1 MEAGCDDVGI
11 GALIGLYD
19 WRFETLGL
27 VSHALYLQSRHGC
40 GPHTISFPRLQPA
53 CGVNLESE
61 FRVSDY
67 DFKRLIAILRLAV
80 PYTGLILTAR
90 ERPEL
95 RREVM
100 AFGVSQIDAGSRIE
114 IGGYTESGDAQR
126 MEREQFSLGDVRPLN
141 VVMRELMEDGNV
153 PSFCTACYRLG
164 RTGEHFMEFAIPG
177 FIKRFCTPNALST
190 LMEYLVDY
198 ATPDTSAAGE
208 RIIAAELAKMEEGEL
223 KKQLTE
229 RLRRIRETDD
239 RDLYF

>member
-1 MEAGCDDVGI
+1 M
-11 GALIGLYD
+11 
-19 WRFETLGL
+19 
-27 VSHALYLQSRHGC
+27 
-40 GPHTISFPRLQPA
+40 
-53 CGVNLESE
+53 
-61 FRVSDY
+61 
-67 DFKRLIAILRLAV
+67 

-126 MEREQFSLGDVRPLN
+126 MEREQFSLGDVRPLDA
-141 VVMRELMEDGNV
+141 VMRGLIEDGYV

-164 RTGEHFMEFAIPG
+164 RTGEHFMEYAIPG
-177 FIKRFCTPNALST
+177 FIRRFCTPNALST

-198 ATPDTSAAGE
+198 ATTETRAAGE
-208 RIIAAELAKMEEGEL
+208 KVIAAELAGMEEGKLKEEL
-223 KKQLTE
+223 AG